1 MILNPDIYQKAKE
14 IADKTYKTHGAYKS
28 GFLVKK
34 YKELGGEYADDGKP
48 RDLTRWFKEEWK
60 DVAGLPYPVYR
71 PTKRVSEKTPLTVN
85 EISPESL
92 TRNAFVKQI
101 YENRRNLS
109 PFEGEPYTVKRNPK
123 PEYNYSAEYNGGY
136 LGAGRMMGGDL
147 GPTYPREEDLDEIYR
162 QIRNLLIDNW
172 IPSTSDWNRALHL
185 LVDFESHWN
194 ITLGS
199 ERRELYIAD
208 DQTLGF
214 GLLSI
219 RKLIEDG
226 PTTDYLDKDADFI
239 PPIKL
244 SDLMWRYFEVLQED
258 HEGAGRMSGSGFY
271 RLPNGCTLYTGG
283 ALTTKRVSEFTQ
295 NVQDVFNLLS
305 ISRKY
310 KIIGSGALQEIK
322 YSADYDLN
330 ELFKDE
336 ISDKKSALDRLYK
349 VFRDK
354 FIDAKENQETWIT
367 DFKCG
372 EDSNGE
378 PLRWSYEDMMRGYK
392 RMENGRLI
400 SFQDCLLMKSTLKLD
415 IIALVDG
422 RFVEFSDNYFIKL
435 DKDANFFPHDME
447 KDHLLNSIKHDY
459 SFQMFS
465 AGNIFKALKR
475 AFAYYKLEAEGKNE
489 SKLDRLL
496 AFFNSETG
504 LLYKLK
510 SEMETIQSVL
520 EQTFRK
526 PKLEQIHY
534 NLKLILEQLKGQPTL
549 RSLIESTLKQR
560 TPKAISQY
568 LEKASDLLFDEINKS
583 SLRFVSQN
591 KNLLLV

>member
-1 MILNPDIYQKAKE
+1 MILNPELYKQAKE
-14 IADKTYKTHGAYKS
+14 IADQTYKTHGAYKS
-28 GFLVKK
+28 AFLVKK

-48 RDLTRWFKEEWK
+48 RNLTRWFKEEWK
-60 DVAGLPYPVYR
+60 DVANLPYPVYR
-71 PTKRVSEKTPLTVN
+71 PTKRVSSETPLTVN

-109 PFEGEPYTVKRNPK
+109 PFEGEPYTVKPVPK
-123 PEYNYSAEYNGGY
+123 PEYNYSAPYNGGY
-136 LGAGRMMGGDL
+136 LGAG
-147 GPTYPREEDLDEIYR
+147 
-162 QIRNLLIDNW
+162 
-172 IPSTSDWNRALHL
+172 
-185 LVDFESHWN
+185 
-194 ITLGS
+194 
-199 ERRELYIAD
+199 
-208 DQTLGF
+208 
-214 GLLSI
+214 
-219 RKLIEDG
+219 
-226 PTTDYLDKDADFI
+226 
-239 PPIKL
+239 
-244 SDLMWRYFEVLQED
+244 
-258 HEGAGRMSGSGFY
+258 FY
-271 RLPNGCTLYTGG
+271 RLPNGCSLYTGG
-283 ALTTKRVSEFTQ
+283 ALTKKRVSEFSQ
-295 NVQDVFNLLS
+295 NVQDIFNLMS
-305 ISRKY
+305 VSRKY

-354 FIDAKENQETWIT
+354 FIEAKENPDVWIT

-392 RMENGRLI
+392 RMADGRLI
-400 SFQDCLLMKSTLKLD
+400 PFQECILMKATLKLD
-415 IIALVDG
+415 MIALIEG

-459 SFQMFS
+459 HFQMFS
-465 AGNIFKALKR
+465 ARNYFKALKR

-489 SKLDRLL
+489 DKLDRLT
-496 AFFNSETG
+496 AFFNTETG
-504 LLYKLK
+504 LLYKIRSELK
-510 SEMETIQSVL
+510 TIQAVL

-526 PKLEQIHY
+526 VKLEQIHG
-534 NLKLILEQLKGQPTL
+534 NIQLIIAQLRGQSEIA
-549 RSLIESTLKQR
+549 SLLQSALKQR
-560 TPKAISQY
+560 TPKSISQY
-568 LEKASDLLFDEINKS
+568 LEKASEILFSDINKS
-583 SLRFVSQN
+583 TLGFVSQN

>member
-48 RDLTRWFKEEWK
+48 RNLKRWFQEDWK
-60 DVAGLPYPVYR
+60 DVGGLPYPVYR
-71 PTKRVSEKTPLTVN
+71 PTKRISEETPLTVN
-85 EISPESL
+85 EIEPDSL
-92 TRNAFVKQI
+92 TRNAIIKQH
-101 YENRRNLS
+101 YKNKRNLE
-109 PFEGEPYTVKRNPK
+109 PFRGKSIDGVQ
-123 PEYNYSAEYNGGY
+123 YNYSAPYNGGY

-147 GPTYPREEDLDEIYR
+147 GPTYPKEEDLDEIYR
-162 QIRNLLIDNW
+162 QMRNILIQD
-172 IPSTSDWNRALHL
+172 ITPSTADFQRAMDL
-185 LVDFESHWN
+185 LVAFEAQWN
-194 ITLGS
+194 IPLNS
-199 ERRELYIAD
+199 ERRHLYIFD
-208 DQTLGF
+208 DRTLGF
-214 GLLSI
+214 ALLSL
-219 RKLIEDG
+219 RKLVEDG
-226 PTTDYLDKDADFI
+226 EEDLEGDVDFV

-244 SDLMWRYFEVLQED
+244 SDLMWRYVDELEEEYG
-258 HEGAGRMSGSGFY
+258 EGPQLMNGFGIY
-271 RLPNGCTLYTGG
+271 KMKNGCSLYTGG
-283 ALTTKRVSEFTQ
+283 ALTTKRASEFAQ

-310 KIIGSGALQEIK
+310 KVIGSGALQEIK

-349 VFRDK
+349 VFKDK
-354 FIDAKENQETWIT
+354 FIDAKENQDTWIT
-367 DFKCG
+367 DLKCG
-372 EDSNGE
+372 EDSDGE

-392 RMENGRLI
+392 RMANGRLI
-400 SFQDCLLMKSTLKLD
+400 PFQDCLLMKSTLKLD
-415 IIALVDG
+415 IIALVEG

-447 KDHLLNSIKHDY
+447 KGHLLNSIKHDY

-496 AFFNSETG
+496 TFFNSETG
-504 LLYKLK
+504 LLYKIQ
-510 SEMETIQSVL
+510 SELETIQAVL

-526 PKLEQIHY
+526 PKLEQIHT
-534 NLKLILEQLKGQPTL
+534 NLKLVLEQLRGQPTL
-549 RSLIESTLKQR
+549 RSLIENAMKQR
-560 TPKAISQY
+560 TPKSISQY
-568 LEKASDLLFDEINKS
+568 LEKASDVLFDEINKS

>member
-48 RDLTRWFKEEWK
+48 RNLKRWFQEDWK
-60 DVAGLPYPVYR
+60 DVGGLPYPVYR
-71 PTKRVSEKTPLTVN
+71 PTKRISEETPLTVN
-85 EISPESL
+85 EIEPDSL
-92 TRNAFVKQI
+92 TRNAIIKQH
-101 YENRRNLS
+101 YKNKRNLE
-109 PFEGEPYTVKRNPK
+109 PFRGKSIDGVQ
-123 PEYNYSAEYNGGY
+123 YNYSAPYNGGY

-147 GPTYPREEDLDEIYR
+147 GPTYPKEEDLDEIYR
-162 QIRNLLIDNW
+162 QMRNILIQD
-172 IPSTSDWNRALHL
+172 ITPSTADFQRAMDL
-185 LVDFESHWN
+185 LVAFEAQWN
-194 ITLGS
+194 IPLNS
-199 ERRELYIAD
+199 ERRHLYIFD
-208 DQTLGF
+208 DRTLGF
-214 GLLSI
+214 ALLSL
-219 RKLIEDG
+219 RKLVEDG
-226 PTTDYLDKDADFI
+226 EEDLEGDVDFV

-244 SDLMWRYFEVLQED
+244 SDLMWRYVDELEEEYG
-258 HEGAGRMSGSGFY
+258 EGPQLMNGFGIY
-271 RLPNGCTLYTGG
+271 KMKNGCSLYTGG
-283 ALTTKRVSEFTQ
+283 ALTTKRASEFAQ

-310 KIIGSGALQEIK
+310 KVIGSGALQEIK

-349 VFRDK
+349 VFKDK
-354 FIDAKENQETWIT
+354 FIDAKENQDTWIT

-372 EDSNGE
+372 EDSDGE

-392 RMENGRLI
+392 RMANGRLI
-400 SFQDCLLMKSTLKLD
+400 PFQDCLLMKSTLKLD
-415 IIALVDG
+415 IIALVEG

-435 DKDANFFPHDME
+435 DKDSNFFPHDME
-447 KDHLLNSIKHDY
+447 KGHLLNSIKHDY

-465 AGNIFKALKR
+465 AGNVFKALKR

-496 AFFNSETG
+496 TFFNSETG
-504 LLYKLK
+504 LLYKIQ
-510 SEMETIQSVL
+510 SELETIQAVL

-526 PKLEQIHY
+526 PKLEQIHT
-534 NLKLILEQLKGQPTL
+534 NLKLVLEQLRGQPTL
-549 RSLIESTLKQR
+549 RSLIEAGLKQR
-560 TPKAISQY
+560 TPKSISQY
-568 LEKASDLLFDEINKS
+568 LEKASDVLFDEINKS

>member
-48 RDLTRWFKEEWK
+48 RNLERWFKEEWK

-71 PTKRVSEKTPLTVN
+71 PTKRISEKTPLTVN

-109 PFEGEPYTVKRNPK
+109 PFEGEPYTVKRNPE

-136 LGAGRMMGGDL
+136 LGAG
-147 GPTYPREEDLDEIYR
+147 
-162 QIRNLLIDNW
+162 
-172 IPSTSDWNRALHL
+172 
-185 LVDFESHWN
+185 
-194 ITLGS
+194 
-199 ERRELYIAD
+199 
-208 DQTLGF
+208 
-214 GLLSI
+214 
-219 RKLIEDG
+219 
-226 PTTDYLDKDADFI
+226 
-239 PPIKL
+239 
-244 SDLMWRYFEVLQED
+244 
-258 HEGAGRMSGSGFY
+258 FY
-271 RLPNGCTLYTGG
+271 RLPNGCSLYTGG
-283 ALTTKRVSEFTQ
+283 ALTTKRTSEFSQ

-310 KIIGSGALQEIK
+310 KVIGSGALQEIK

-349 VFRDK
+349 VFKDK
-354 FIDAKENQETWIT
+354 FIETKENQDTWIT

-372 EDSNGE
+372 EDSDGE

-400 SFQDCLLMKSTLKLD
+400 SFQECLLMKSTLKLD
-415 IIALVDG
+415 IIALVEG

-447 KDHLLNSIKHDY
+447 KDHLLNSIKRDY

-465 AGNIFKALKR
+465 ASNYFKGLKR

-489 SKLDRLL
+489 SKIDKLL
-496 AFFNSETG
+496 EFFNSETG
-504 LLYKLK
+504 LLYKIR
-510 SEMETIQSVL
+510 SELETIQAVL

-526 PKLEQIHY
+526 PKLEQIY
-534 NLKLILEQLKGQPTL
+534 TNLKLVLEQIKGQPAI
-549 RSLIESTLKQR
+549 RSHIENAMKQR